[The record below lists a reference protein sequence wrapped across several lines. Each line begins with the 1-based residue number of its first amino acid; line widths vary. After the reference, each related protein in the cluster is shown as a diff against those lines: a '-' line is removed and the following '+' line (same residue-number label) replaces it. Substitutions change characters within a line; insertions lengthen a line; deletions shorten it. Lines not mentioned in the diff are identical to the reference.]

1 MSEQRYPHLLE
12 LSTENEYP
20 IGNRPLTTF
29 GSGEGC
35 DIALSGAGDGQ
46 LFQIEGADGKWFISP
61 LARELNLSVEQ
72 KPVTDRAELHHLAVI
87 QANKRVF
94 VFMARED
101 ANVGSTLSTNLFL
114 ISKIAEQTSLGSAA
128 SGQTMGFTMREA
140 DALLDEIVPLE
151 LPSEIKLPEQ
161 QLLIGREEG
170 RVDIHLPD
178 IRVSRTHA
186 WILREGRK
194 ATITDL
200 RSANGTFVDGK
211 AIRRPTVIKE
221 GDRIQ
226 IGPYNLIFRNR
237 ALYSVSHENN
247 VQLVAH
253 GLTRRVPDRKRRGQT
268 KTILDDISLVV
279 QPHEFVCILGPSGSG
294 KTTLLSA
301 LSARVRPNKGRVLF
315 NSDDL
320 FANFDALK
328 QSLAVVPQRDVLHD
342 VLPVNVA
349 LWYTAKLRLPKDT
362 SRDDIDARI
371 DEMLETVNLTQHQF
385 TQIHRLSGGQVKRAS
400 CINEL
405 ICNPSLIFLDE
416 VTSGLDEQS
425 DCEMM
430 RLFRTMADNGKTIVC
445 VTHSLSF
452 VEENCHLVVILGT
465 GGVLAFVGSP
475 SDAIKYFGIKRLGE
489 VYQKLKERHPDTW
502 KEKFRQS
509 EYYQTYIAKRLPDE
523 VSKEPP
529 KAPNPFRH
537 ILAAGAFWRQF
548 TLLTRRYLSIKWADK
563 RSLTMSF
570 GQCLFIAVM
579 LAWLFGDISYRDK
592 ESSVDNEDVQEEALA
607 YAKKVFFVET
617 MNDLFEEDR
626 DEIYRQQK
634 ELKRAILRAEQELKH
649 ASRTSKLLFML
660 CISSIWFGCNG
671 AAKEI
676 VKERSIFAKERDAG
690 LRIISYYGSKILLLG
705 VLAVMQASLLYFVVR
720 HFTNLEGNPLEQWIL
735 LALVAITGIAIG
747 LAISAISNSVDLAV
761 TIVPIFLIPQII
773 FAGLIAPLFH
783 GTERFSQIC
792 VTSYWSYQGLLRTLD
807 ERNIKTLKN
816 AEILNLGASWTT
828 AEVSLVLLGH
838 IAICGA
844 TAILVLLLRDRK
856 NDFRVM
862 RFLRFKG

>member
-12 LSTENEYP
+12 LSTENEYR

-35 DIALSGAGDGQ
+35 DIALSDAGDGQ
-46 LFQIEGADGKWFISP
+46 LFQIESSDGEWFISP
-61 LARELNLSVEQ
+61 LDEELNLSVEQ

-87 QANKRVF
+87 QASKRVY

-101 ANVGSTLSTNLFL
+101 ANAGSTLSTNLFL
-114 ISKIAEQTSLGSAA
+114 INKIAEQTSLDGAA
-128 SGQTMGFTMREA
+128 SGQTMEFTMREA
-140 DALLDEIVPLE
+140 EAILDEIVPLK
-151 LPSEIKLPEQ
+151 LPGEIKLPEQ

-200 RSANGTFVDGK
+200 RSANGTFVDGNS
-211 AIRRPTVIKE
+211 IRRPTVIKE

-294 KTTLLSA
+294 KTTLLST

-430 RLFRTMADNGKTIVC
+430 RLFRTMADNGKTIIC

-452 VEENCHLVVILGT
+452 VEENCHLVVILAT

-475 SDAIKYFGIKRLGE
+475 SDAIKYFEIKRLGD

-509 EYYQTYIAKRLPDE
+509 ELYQTYIEKRLPDE
-523 VSKEPP
+523 VAKEQP

-537 ILAAGAFWRQF
+537 ILAAGAYWRQF
-548 TLLTRRYLSIKWADK
+548 LLLSRRYLSIKWADK
-563 RSLTMSF
+563 RSLGMSF
-570 GQCLFIAVM
+570 GQCLFIAFM
-579 LAWLFGDISYRDK
+579 LVWLFGDISKMDVK
-592 ESSVDNEDVQEEALA
+592 DESLA
-607 YAKKVFFVET
+607 YAKKAFFVET
-617 MNDLFEEDR
+617 MDELFEEDR
-626 DEIYRQQK
+626 EEIIIEQE
-634 ELKRAILRAEQELKH
+634 ELKRAD
-649 ASRTSKLLFML
+649 RTSKLLFLL
-660 CISSIWFGCNG
+660 CISCIWFGCNG

-676 VKERSIFAKERDAG
+676 VKERSIYAKERDVG
-690 LRIISYYGSKILLLG
+690 LRILSYYGSKLLLLG
-705 VLAVMQASLLYFVVR
+705 VLAVVQASLLYFIVR
-720 HFTNLEGNPLEQWIL
+720 HFTNLGGATLDQWIL
-735 LALVAITGIAIG
+735 LSLVSVTGIAIG
-747 LAISAISNSVDLAV
+747 LAISALSKSVDFAV
-761 TIVPIFLIPQII
+761 TVIPIFLIPQIV
-773 FAGLIAPLFH
+773 FAGLIAPLLH
-783 GTERFSQIC
+783 GTRDFSQIC
-792 VTSYWSYQGLLRTLD
+792 ITSYWSYQGLLGTLD
-807 ERNIKTLKN
+807 EALIERLRS
-816 AEILNLGASWTT
+816 ADLYDLGEDWTIT
-828 AEVSLVLLGH
+828 KVSLVLVGH
-838 IAICGA
+838 IAICAA
-844 TAILVLLLRDRK
+844 TAIVVLLLRDRK
-856 NDFRVM
+856 NDFRLM
-862 RFLRFKG
+862 RYLRFKG